1 MTFPFTQKLS
11 NERNFFGTLI
21 TLATPEISEIAS
33 NAGFDWLFID
43 MEHSAMGIKEVQ
55 QHLMAAKNTPC
66 YVRVPAHSEEW
77 SKRVLDAGAHG
88 IIFPNVQ
95 NAEEVR
101 NIISWC
107 RYPPVGNRSAGLSR
121 AQGFGQQVTEYFT
134 SANSFIRIIIQIE
147 HLNALPHLLEIA
159 TMKSID
165 AWFIGPYDLMMSMKK
180 ENSMVSPEAVEEN
193 IQTIFQVASHHHIP
207 CGIYAPDL
215 LTAQQRLK
223 QGFHMI
229 ATGIDSS
236 ILSNHYRHQLNTLRT
251 K

>member
-1 MTFPFTQKLS
+1 MISSFAHKLS
-11 NERNFFGTLI
+11 QGQCLFGTLI
-21 TLATPEISEIAS
+21 TLPALEISEMAA

-43 MEHSAMGIKEVQ
+43 MEHSALGIKEVQ
-55 QHLMAAKNTPC
+55 QHLMAAKKTHC
-66 YVRVPAHSEEW
+66 FVRVPAHSEEW

-95 NAEEVR
+95 KADEVR

-121 AQGFGQQVTEYFT
+121 AQGFGQHVTEYFE
-134 SANSFIRIIIQIE
+134 SANSALNIIIQIE
-147 HLNALPHLLEIA
+147 HINALPHLEELAE
-159 TMKSID
+159 MKSID

-180 ENSMVSPEAVEEN
+180 ENSKVSPEAVEDN
-193 IQTIFQVASHHHIP
+193 IQAIFEVARNHRIP

-215 LTAQQRLK
+215 LITQQRLK

-236 ILSNHYRHQLNTLRT
+236 ILSNHYRHLLNTL
-251 K
+251 KIK